1 LLVLVVNAGSST
13 LKISVLDEGDQLLE
27 SRELEAEV
35 GRVKPE
41 VLEEALAPMRQVDAI
56 GHRIVHG
63 GGRFHGPA
71 FIDDA
76 TEDYLRSLIDL
87 APLHLPAALRAIDAV
102 RSRLPG
108 LPEVACFDT
117 AFHARLPEAAAT
129 YAVPVDWRERL
140 GVRRYG
146 FHGLSH
152 AYAARRA
159 AELLRRPQTEL
170 RFVTCHLGAGCS
182 LAAVR
187 GDRSLD
193 TTMGF
198 TPMEGLVMATRSGSV
213 DPGLVLWLQQH
224 AGLSADEVFDALEHR
239 SGLRGLCGTPDMR
252 QVLARAGQ
260 GDQEAGLA
268 LDVYVHRLR
277 AAIASMAAALD
288 GLDALVFTGGVG
300 ENAAAVRQGAVAGL
314 EFLGV
319 RLDEAANGAARPDAD
334 VSLRGAHTHTLV
346 LKAREDLEIAR
357 QVRELLAGREREARG
372 A

>member
-1 LLVLVVNAGSST
+1 
-13 LKISVLDEGDQLLE
+13 
-27 SRELEAEV
+27 
-35 GRVKPE
+35 
-41 VLEEALAPMRQVDAI
+41 
-56 GHRIVHG
+56 
-63 GGRFHGPA
+63 
-71 FIDDA
+71 
-76 TEDYLRSLIDL
+76 
-87 APLHLPAALRAIDAV
+87 
-102 RSRLPG
+102 
-108 LPEVACFDT
+108 
-117 AFHARLPEAAAT
+117 
-129 YAVPVDWRERL
+129 
-140 GVRRYG
+140 
-146 FHGLSH
+146 
-152 AYAARRA
+152 
-159 AELLRRPQTEL
+159 
-170 RFVTCHLGAGCS
+170 
-182 LAAVR
+182 
-187 GDRSLD
+187 
-193 TTMGF
+193 MGF
-198 TPMEGLVMATRSGSV
+198 TPMEGLVMATRSGTV

>member
-1 LLVLVVNAGSST
+1 VPLLVVNAGSSS
-13 LKISVLDEGDQLLE
+13 LKVSVLDDSDRLLE
-27 SRELEAEV
+27 SRELEAEM
-35 GRVKPE
+35 GQVKPE
-41 VLEEALAPMRQVDAI
+41 VIEEALAHIRDVDAV

-63 GGRFHGPA
+63 GRRFQGPA
-71 FIDDA
+71 FIDSA
-76 TEDYLRSLIDL
+76 TEEYLRGLIDL
-87 APLHLPAALRAIDAV
+87 APLHLPAALRAVDAV
-102 RSRLPG
+102 RSLLPG
-108 LPEVACFDT
+108 VPEVACFDT

-129 YAVPVDWRERL
+129 YAVPVDWRQRL

-159 AELLRRPQTEL
+159 AQLLKRPQAEL

-198 TPMEGLVMATRSGSV
+198 TPMEGVVMATRSGSV
-213 DPGLVLWLQQH
+213 DPGLVLWLEQH
-224 AGLSADEVFDALEHR
+224 AGLSVDEVFDSLEHR

-252 QVLARAGQ
+252 QVLARAAQ
-260 GDQEAGLA
+260 ADPDAILA

-277 AAIASMAAALD
+277 AAIASMAAALG
-288 GLDALVFTGGVG
+288 GLDVLVFTGGVG
-300 ENAAAVRQGAVAGL
+300 ENAAAVRKGAVAGL
-314 EFLGV
+314 EFMGL
-319 RLDEAANGAARPDAD
+319 RLDEAVNQAARPDTD
-334 VSLRGAHTHTLV
+334 VTLEGAHTRTLV

-357 QVRELLAGREREARG
+357 LVRELLAGREREARG